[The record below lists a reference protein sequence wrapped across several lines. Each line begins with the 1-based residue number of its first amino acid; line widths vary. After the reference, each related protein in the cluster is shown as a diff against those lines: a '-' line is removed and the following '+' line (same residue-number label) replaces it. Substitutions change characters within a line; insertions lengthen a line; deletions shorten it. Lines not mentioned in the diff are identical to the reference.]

1 MADDIYYYDD
11 DNNGG
16 GLGVMLFFTIL
27 FLPIIPAG
35 DMAIYVIDSIYQGKE
50 PADNYVYILTWVV
63 FSYVWFKI
71 WWSIAS
77 TLFDDA
83 WKVITLLY
91 AQGLLFCILMGE
103 SQYAHWSKYV
113 YMLMKAIFVGNSN

>member
-16 GLGVMLFFTIL
+16 GLGIMIFFTIL

-35 DMAIYVIDSIYQGKE
+35 DMAIYIIDQISKGQE
-50 PADNYVYILTWVV
+50 APSNYVYIVTWLA
-63 FSYVWFKI
+63 FSYIWFKI
-71 WWSIAS
+71 WFKIGIE
-77 TLFDDA
+77 LFDEF

-91 AQGLLFCILMGE
+91 AQGLFFCILMGDTE
-103 SQYAHWSKYV
+103 FAYWSKYV
-113 YMLMKAIFVGNSN
+113 YILSKAIFIGND